1 MVITTSGIGILLAI
15 PIIYALYYI
24 NKLYQKLMIQLNRF
38 IEITK
43 SPLISS
49 FTEDMHGVRSIRAYG
64 FFDQFNHRNDM
75 RLTSF
80 INVQY
85 CIELTQFYTLL
96 RLNIITNNIMGLI
109 AFFVIIAKG
118 SVLEI
123 EPNSASF
130 VFYTC
135 ITLRECIMYFIIHI
149 VRYHQSYMNHVDRIK
164 EYCELEGEDYKGSS
178 GNIREVATKEW
189 PMHGKII
196 ISKLSI
202 RYATDLPLILKDL
215 SLTIDAGQSIGVCG
229 RTGSGKSTL
238 MLSLLRILTYEAG
251 SILIDDI
258 DIAKLPLNTLRS
270 NIAIIPQDPV
280 LFTLNVR
287 KNLDPFDQSSD
298 EEIWNALKQC
308 RLYKKINSMENG
320 IMSMVKL
327 GGENFSAG
335 EKQLVCIARAIL
347 RKPRILLLDE
357 ATSKLDEESDKAVQM
372 VFRTSFKNCT
382 TLTIAHRINTIID
395 SDKILLLN
403 NGQIDEYDE
412 PKKLLENKESSFYQ
426 LAKEDGCV

>member
-1 MVITTSGIGILLAI
+1 MLITTFGIGIILAI
-15 PIIYALYYI
+15 PIIYALYHI

-49 FTEDMHGVRSIRAYG
+49 FTEDMHGIRNIRAYG
-64 FFDQFNHRNDM
+64 FFNQFNHRNDM

-80 INVQY
+80 LNVQY
-85 CIELTQFYTLL
+85 CIELTALYTYL
-96 RLNIITNNIMGLI
+96 RLNIITNNIIGI
-109 AFFVIIAKG
+109 FAFWVIMTKG
-118 SVLEI
+118 SIFEI

-135 ITLRECIMYFIIHI
+135 IILREMIMQFIIKI
-149 VRYHQSYMNHVDRIK
+149 VRWHQNYMNHVDRIK
-164 EYCELEGEDYKGSS
+164 EYCEIEGEDYKGSII
-178 GNIREVATKEW
+178 NIGEVATKNW

-202 RYATDLPLILKDL
+202 RYATDLPLILKDV

-238 MLSLLRILTYEAG
+238 MLSLLRILTYESG
-251 SILIDDI
+251 SIFIDDI
-258 DIAKLPLNTLRS
+258 DIAKVPLNTLRS

-280 LFTLNVR
+280 LFSLNVR

-308 RLYKKINSMENG
+308 RLFKKINSMENG

-335 EKQLVCIARAIL
+335 EKQLICIARAIL
-347 RKPRILLLDE
+347 RKPRILLIDE

-426 LAKEDGCV
+426 LAREDGCV

>member
-1 MVITTSGIGILLAI
+1 M
-15 PIIYALYYI
+15 
-24 NKLYQKLMIQLNRF
+24 Q
-38 IEITK
+38 
-43 SPLISS
+43 
-49 FTEDMHGVRSIRAYG
+49 
-64 FFDQFNHRNDM
+64 
-75 RLTSF
+75 
-80 INVQY
+80 
-85 CIELTQFYTLL
+85 
-96 RLNIITNNIMGLI
+96 
-109 AFFVIIAKG
+109 FVII
-118 SVLEI
+118 
-123 EPNSASF
+123 
-130 VFYTC
+130 
-135 ITLRECIMYFIIHI
+135 I
-149 VRYHQSYMNHVDRIK
+149 VRWHQNYMNHIDRIK
-164 EYCELEGEDYKGSS
+164 EYCELEGEDYKGSI
-178 GNIREVATKEW
+178 GNIGEVATKEW

-202 RYATDLPLILKDL
+202 RYAADLPLILKDL

-382 TLTIAHRINTIID
+382 TLTIAHRINTIMD